1 MWMYVD
7 ISVASPSYLLL
18 MISSYGYGWHCCCY
32 WYYVFL
38 SHSIMHIIVY
48 RIRARGRNVPPG
60 ASGAVSGP
68 QARTVPS
75 TPGDESMM
83 RTWSDSGQVVWYL
96 YVLQEHINIVQ
107 GGYGGTANDGAQ
119 IHV

>member
-1 MWMYVD
+1 MRMYVD
-7 ISVASPSYLLL
+7 TSDASPTYLLL

-38 SHSIMHIIVY
+38 SYSIIHIIVY
-48 RIRARGRNVPPG
+48 RIRARSRNVPPG
-60 ASGAVSGP
+60 ANGAVSGP

-75 TPGDESMM
+75 TPGDGSMM
-83 RTWSDSGQVVWYL
+83 RTWTDSGQVVWYL

-107 GGYGGTANDGAQ
+107 GGYGGTADDGAQ

>member
-1 MWMYVD
+1 MWMYVY
-7 ISVASPSYLLL
+7 ISVASPAYLLL

-38 SHSIMHIIVY
+38 SYSIIHIIVY
-48 RIRARGRNVPPG
+48 RIRARSRNVPPG

-75 TPGDESMM
+75 TPGA
-83 RTWSDSGQVVWYL
+83 WYL
-96 YVLQEHINIVQ
+96 YVLQEHTNIVQ
-107 GGYGGTANDGAQ
+107 GGYGGTADDGAQ